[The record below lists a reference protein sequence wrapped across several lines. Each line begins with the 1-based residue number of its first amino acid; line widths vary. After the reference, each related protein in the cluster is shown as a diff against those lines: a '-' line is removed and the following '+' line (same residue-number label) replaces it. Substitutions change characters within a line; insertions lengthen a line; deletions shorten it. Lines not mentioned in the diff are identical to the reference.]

1 MLELNNHIER
11 LRDRR
16 WRLASALEI
25 SEWQIGRKI
34 KQAQESYN
42 RSLNELDVRFLAEV
56 KEDPDD
62 QSQSSYN
69 ESQ

>member
-1 MLELNNHIER
+1 MQELNYHIER

-16 WRLASALEI
+16 GRLASALEI

-34 KQAQESYN
+34 KQAQDSFE
-42 RSLNELDVRFLAEV
+42 RSRNELDVRFLAEV

-62 QSQSSYN
+62 
-69 ESQ
+69 

>member
-16 WRLASALEI
+16 GRLASALEI

-69 ESQ
+69 ES

>member
-16 WRLASALEI
+16 GRLASALEI

-62 QSQSSYN
+62 QSHSSYN
-69 ESQ
+69 ES